1 MDLDTLII
9 AVFCR
14 IDDTMK
20 ALFQGHRLRQRGPMP
35 ALPDS
40 EVLTME
46 VVGEYLG
53 LSQDTALYR
62 YFRQHYRHFFPGL
75 ARVHRTTFVRQAA
88 NLWKVKELV
97 WQRLLGSIRHN
108 PAFAL
113 VDSFPLPVCQFAR
126 AYRCQ
131 RFRGEAAYGKDSLS
145 RQTFYGF
152 RVHMHLNWPGL
163 ITRFSV
169 APANVHELRVVPEL
183 TEGTRGILVGDRNYW
198 SPHLAE
204 ELAKEGVT
212 LLAPFSSAKRD
223 PRPRW
228 SSLLS
233 RLRYRIDTVFGQL
246 VDRYQVKRVWAKDE
260 WHLRSRLLRKVLSH
274 TIAFALNQDQG
285 NPPLQ
290 LRKLLV

>member
-9 AVFCR
+9 SIFCR
-14 IDDTMK
+14 LDDTLK
-20 ALFQGHRLRQRGPMP
+20 TLFQGQRLRQRGPMP
-35 ALPDS
+35 VLSDS

-46 VVGEYLG
+46 AVGEFLG
-53 LSQDTALYR
+53 FSQDTQLYR
-62 YFRQHYRHFFPGL
+62 YFRQHHLHFFPGL

-97 WQRLLGSIRHN
+97 WQRLLAAIRHD

-131 RFRGEAAYGKDSLS
+131 RFRGEAAFGKDSLAK
-145 RQTFYGF
+145 QTFYGF
-152 RVHMHLNWPGL
+152 RVHVHLNWPGL

-169 APANVHELRVVPEL
+169 APANVHELQVVPEL
-183 TEGTRGILVGDRNYW
+183 TAGTQGVLIGDRNYW
-198 SPHLAE
+198 SPLLTE
-204 ELAKEGVT
+204 ELGQDDVA
-212 LLAPFSSAKRD
+212 LLAPFNSAKRD
-223 PRPRW
+223 TRPRW
-228 SSLLS
+228 SALLS

-246 VDRYQVKRVWAKDE
+246 VDRYHAKRVWAKDA

-274 TIAFALNQDQG
+274 TMAFSLNQEQG